1 MVPTMKSWVVPT
13 VLGVVVSGAWA
24 YLSIGARD
32 GLSGP
37 TTPQIFL
44 AALALLLVIAWRTHM
59 WTLRRVAGSSF
70 PGLLWRGAWEGMVV
84 GTVMGA
90 AVYALAAVQDGTPVV
105 DFLILIVLVG
115 WALVGGVVFLALSTL
130 IGMSTRRRT
139 SHLEPLS

>member
-1 MVPTMKSWVVPT
+1 
-13 VLGVVVSGAWA
+13 
-24 YLSIGARD
+24 
-32 GLSGP
+32 
-37 TTPQIFL
+37 
-44 AALALLLVIAWRTHM
+44 
-59 WTLRRVAGSSF
+59 
-70 PGLLWRGAWEGMVV
+70 MVV